1 MRLEKAVNKKFFSYQ
16 SILGFYHWM
25 KVVKSNLFQPS
36 NLSLLD
42 RLWSVRYGFAVSDLN
57 IFGKDE
63 LRKNYKNYLSTRDYY
78 KLFPINK
85 EYSFW
90 IDDKLTTKNV
100 FSKFDDYLPDY
111 YFQLEK
117 HRIFKLADC
126 PSDCGENIES
136 IIRVIRSKHIIAC
149 KRLWG
154 SGGEGFIR
162 LEYDGQ
168 DYFITGKKVSEIEMV
183 DFLKSLHSH
192 LIMEYIVNHHQIRS
206 IWPESLNTLR
216 VLIANCDGKLVV
228 MRSFIRFGNKDSH
241 GVDNAHSGGIEA
253 IVDENTG
260 KILFTQSQDK
270 WGAPSRIQVH
280 PDSGVSFDIEIPFW
294 NEIISKLKEICCYYP
309 QLRYL
314 GFDVAVT
321 EDSFR
326 IIEINSHSGLMAAQ
340 TKCPLLRDPKTREVF
355 KNFGLKIP

>member
-1 MRLEKAVNKKFFSYQ
+1 MRLEKAVNKKFLNFQ
-16 SILGFYHWM
+16 SVLGFYHWM
-25 KVVKSNLFQPS
+25 KVVKSNLFRPS
-36 NLSLLD
+36 NLSFSD
-42 RLWSVRYGFAVSDLN
+42 RIWSVWHGFAVSDLN
-57 IFGKDE
+57 IFGKE
-63 LRKNYKNYLSTRDYY
+63 NLRENYKDYLSTRDYY
-78 KLFPINK
+78 RLFPINK

-100 FSKFDDYLPDY
+100 FSKFDEYLPDY

-117 HRIFKLADC
+117 NRIFKLADC
-126 PSDCGENIES
+126 PPDCGEDVES
-136 IIRVIRSKHIIAC
+136 IIRVIKSKHTVAC

-162 LEYDGQ
+162 LDYDGQ
-168 DYFITGKKVSEIEMV
+168 NFLITGEKVSEVEMM
-183 DFLKSLHSH
+183 DFIKSLHSH
-192 LIMEYIVNHHQIRS
+192 LIMEYVVNHHLIRS

-216 VLIANCDGKLVV
+216 VLVSNCDGKIIV
-228 MRSFIRFGNKDSH
+228 MRSFVRFGNKNSH

-253 IVDENTG
+253 IVDEDTG
-260 KILFTQSQDK
+260 KILFTQLQDK
-270 WGAPSRIQVH
+270 WGTPTRIQVH
-280 PDSGVSFDIEIPFW
+280 PDSGVSFDIEIPYW
-294 NEIISKLKEICCYYP
+294 NEIISKLNVICSAYP

-340 TKCPLLRDPKTREVF
+340 TKCPLLRDPKTRDVYRF
-355 KNFGLKIP
+355 FGLK